1 MKYKVLIIL
10 VVAVIVGAIVLMIN
24 WPTQPNIVLISIDT
38 LRADHLSC
46 YGYDRPTSSNIDTLA
61 ADGVMFQNAY
71 APSPKTTPSHM
82 SIMTSLLPRVHGVLL
97 WEKDKTGR
105 RLDDSIPT
113 LAEVLKKNGY
123 VTGAFTGGGHVHA
136 SRGFDKGFDVYYHN
150 KPFEDVLDWIGG
162 YRLKSFFLFYHTY
175 AVHDPYLPPSPYN
188 SMYDPGYRG
197 SIIRSRSQ
205 LGQTGDWWKNHEL
218 FWDSVNTKDPRDI
231 TFLKALYDG
240 AITHMDKE
248 ILQPII
254 DELKANDLYSN
265 TIIVFTSDHG
275 EAFFDHN
282 NILHEDLYP
291 ETLRV
296 PLILVYP
303 KGLPQNKKVSQL
315 VRLIDI
321 MPTILELV
329 GIKIDNPMQGSSLL
343 PAVRGEALSL
353 DIYSTHLFMQSLR
366 TEHYSYIRGNF
377 WDPVEEVYD
386 REKDPLEK
394 ANIINDQPVLLEAL
408 QEKEAQ
414 IASDNNKLK
423 EKLKQSYGRPKIIVP
438 DQETMNQLKAL
449 GYLK

>member
-1 MKYKVLIIL
+1 M
-10 VVAVIVGAIVLMIN
+10 
-24 WPTQPNIVLISIDT
+24 
-38 LRADHLSC
+38 
-46 YGYDRPTSSNIDTLA
+46 
-61 ADGVMFQNAY
+61 
-71 APSPKTTPSHM
+71 
-82 SIMTSLLPRVHGVLL
+82 
-97 WEKDKTGR
+97 
-105 RLDDSIPT
+105 
-113 LAEVLKKNGY
+113 
-123 VTGAFTGGGHVHA
+123 
-136 SRGFDKGFDVYYHN
+136 
-150 KPFEDVLDWIGG
+150 
-162 YRLKSFFLFYHTY
+162 
-175 AVHDPYLPPSPYN
+175 
-188 SMYDPGYRG
+188 
-197 SIIRSRSQ
+197 
-205 LGQTGDWWKNHEL
+205 
-218 FWDSVNTKDPRDI
+218 

-254 DELKANDLYSN
+254 DKLKANDLYNN

-275 EAFFDHN
+275 EAFGEHN
-282 NILHEDLYP
+282 NILHNDLYT

-353 DIYSTHLFMQSLR
+353 EIYSVFWFAKSLR
-366 TEHYSYIRGNF
+366 TERHSYIRGHN
-377 WDPVEEVYD
+377 WDLAVEEVYD

-414 IASDNNKLK
+414 IASDNKKLK
-423 EKLKQSYGRPKIIVP
+423 EKLEQSYGRPKIVEP
-438 DQETMNQLKAL
+438 DQETINQLKAL